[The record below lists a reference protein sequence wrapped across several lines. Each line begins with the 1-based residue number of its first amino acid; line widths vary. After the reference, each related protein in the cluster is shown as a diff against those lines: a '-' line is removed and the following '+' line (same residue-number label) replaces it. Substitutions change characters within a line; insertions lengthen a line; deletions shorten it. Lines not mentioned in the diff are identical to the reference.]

1 MGNNRIWND
10 EHVQVPRDE
19 VTMETA
25 KDNQS
30 RRATETDT
38 KSVILKLAFEMIL
51 FWLVLFVQNFN

>member
-1 MGNNRIWND
+1 MGNNRIRND

-38 KSVILKLAFEMIL
+38 KSVILKFAFEMI
-51 FWLVLFVQNFN
+51 FF